1 MEEQTLV
8 IEVPTGDVMVL
19 GRFISEVSELCMGF
33 GIEDMQ
39 FVGAPV
45 GDVLAKLSEEPAVIQ

>member
-1 MEEQTLV
+1 MQQQTLV
-8 IEVPTGDVMVL
+8 VEVPTDDVATL
-19 GRFISEVSELCMGF
+19 GRFVSEVSELCKGF